1 MLHEIIADNDRL
13 LVPHVIKGA
22 VQLDAAVEH
31 RSRASGSTVMTP
43 SIDLDSLI
51 WPRSQPGPAFD
62 TPLAEIV
69 DFLVEVGKTSIWTKL
84 AAIPQKAVI
93 ALHNVSDMAMIPT
106 RRPRSAARAI
116 GKLKTV

>member
-69 DFLVEVGKTSIWTKL
+69 DFLVEVGK
-84 AAIPQKAVI
+84 
-93 ALHNVSDMAMIPT
+93 ALERLHLDHERPLHAT
-106 RRPRSAARAI
+106 RATGRPRGDARGRPRS
-116 GKLKTV
+116 